1 MVVSIKVSHHQGIAT
16 EVSLE
21 DGGKM
26 GRMTRWAAGCGRDV
40 DIDDSC
46 LDVIDSD
53 EDALVFG
60 GRVLGK
66 KRTCL

>member
-1 MVVSIKVSHHQGIAT
+1 MVVNIEVSHHQGIAT
-16 EVSLE
+16 EVSLK

-40 DIDDSC
+40 DIDDRG

-53 EDALVFG
+53 EDALVYG
-60 GRVLGK
+60 GRVIGK
-66 KRTCL
+66 KKIRL

>member
-26 GRMTRWAAGCGRDV
+26 GRLTRWAACCRRDV

-53 EDALVFG
+53 D
-60 GRVLGK
+60 
-66 KRTCL
+66 